1 MIAEQVRLLA
11 HQLRLFGIHA
21 NFERRAAEALNAQM
35 HPLEFLKLMLDDENL
50 ARRER
55 VAKSLATRAGFRSP
69 ADLEDWDATFDRG
82 IPKARLRE
90 LASLGFFHNKENL
103 LLLGRTG
110 EGKTHLAVSLGR
122 RLCAD
127 GIQTIFMPVNL
138 LFEEVAAAKA
148 SGGYLKLLKRL
159 NKSQAL
165 ILDDFG
171 LRAYTHQEATVLVDL
186 LEDRYRH
193 GRHRHLPSRPP
204 RLAETVRRPSH
215 RRSHRRP
222 AQTSQSTRRPQ
233 RRVLPRTPLQAPS
246 LSVASLRFLSP
257 LTWPTRP

>member
-82 IPKARLRE
+82 IPKARLKE

-122 RLCAD
+122 RLCAE

-193 GRHRHLPSRPP
+193 G
-204 RLAETVRRPSH
+204 VVIV
-215 RRSHRRP
+215 
-222 AQTSQSTRRPQ
+222 TSQVDPRGWQKLFEDPVIGEAIVDRLQHPSQRVTLKGGSYRERLSKPQ
-233 RRVLPRTPLQAPS
+233 A
-246 LSVASLRFLSP
+246 
-257 LTWPTRP
+257 